1 MIIVRKFFSGEVKEI
16 LLVLIE
22 ALVDQK
28 KKISV
33 SFSKA
38 KTKFYLSLYY
48 NGGNS
53 YLFVN
58 RKEMLKF
65 RANNAMSTF
74 QLNYF

>member
-1 MIIVRKFFSGEVKEI
+1 MIIVRNFFSGEVKEI

-65 RANNAMSTF
+65 KANNAMSTF

>member
-65 RANNAMSTF
+65 KANNAMSTF

>member
-1 MIIVRKFFSGEVKEI
+1 MIIVRKFFSVEVKEI

-65 RANNAMSTF
+65 KANNAMSTF

>member
-22 ALVDQK
+22 ALVNQK

-65 RANNAMSTF
+65 KANNAMSTF

>member
-48 NGGNS
+48 NDGNS

-65 RANNAMSTF
+65 KANNAMSTF

>member
-38 KTKFYLSLYY
+38 KTKSYLSLYY

-65 RANNAMSTF
+65 KANNAMSTF

>member
-1 MIIVRKFFSGEVKEI
+1 MIIVRKFFSGEVKET
-16 LLVLIE
+16 LLVLIK

-65 RANNAMSTF
+65 KANNAMSTF

>member
-1 MIIVRKFFSGEVKEI
+1 MIIVRKFFSGEVNQT

-65 RANNAMSTF
+65 KANNAMSTF

>member
-65 RANNAMSTF
+65 KANNTMSTF

>member
-28 KKISV
+28 KKVSV

-65 RANNAMSTF
+65 KANNAMSTF

>member
-22 ALVDQK
+22 ALVEKK

-38 KTKFYLSLYY
+38 KTKFYLILYY

-65 RANNAMSTF
+65 KANNAMSTF